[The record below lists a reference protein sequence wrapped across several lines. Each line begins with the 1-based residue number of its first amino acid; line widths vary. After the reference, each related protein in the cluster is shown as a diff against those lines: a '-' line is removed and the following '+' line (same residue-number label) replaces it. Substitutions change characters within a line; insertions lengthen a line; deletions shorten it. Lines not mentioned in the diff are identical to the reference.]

1 MLMTDRFVNG
11 NASNDPAPLPNAAQ
25 GADWMGGDF
34 AGVTAHIEAGT
45 FTDLGVNA
53 LWLTPFNTAANGTGL
68 AADGVHEVSAFHGY
82 WPVEPRGVDPRLGTP
97 EELEALVDAAH
108 AAGIRVLGDFVVN
121 HVHEDH
127 LTTTTSRVVQLRLH
141 LRRSELRLDRA
152 PARVPLP

>member
-1 MLMTDRFVNG
+1 
-11 NASNDPAPLPNAAQ
+11 
-25 GADWMGGDF
+25 MGGDF

-121 HVHEDH
+121 HVHEDP
-127 LTTTTSRVVQLRLH
+127 LTTTNIPSGSTPVASAAKRIATGPSTGSSASSGTTCRT
-141 LRRSELRLDRA
+141 
-152 PARVPLP
+152 